1 MDCGHFANPY
11 APKLVEKPAPILG
24 TTSSTYAPLDGRV
37 LRLLELSNANR
48 RILTAMTAVAGA
60 KCALIQTEFSQNFLA
75 LGANDC

>member
-11 APKLVEKPAPILG
+11 PPKLVEKPAPILG

-48 RILTAMTAVAGA
+48 RIPTAITAVAGV
-60 KCALIQTEFSQNFLA
+60 KCPHTQTEFSENFLA
-75 LGANDC
+75 LDANDC